1 MSAEFIIGRPGLGVQ
16 VRIPVARTLLG
27 YDVILEQ
34 VNGRRIKHAIVGD
47 DGSAARLARCWLEDA
62 YLGAAL

>member
-27 YDVILEQ
+27 YDVILEDTA
-34 VNGRRIKHAIVGD
+34 GRRIKRATVGD
-47 DGSAARLARCWLEDA
+47 DGSAARLARIWLENA
-62 YLGAAL
+62 YITGIA